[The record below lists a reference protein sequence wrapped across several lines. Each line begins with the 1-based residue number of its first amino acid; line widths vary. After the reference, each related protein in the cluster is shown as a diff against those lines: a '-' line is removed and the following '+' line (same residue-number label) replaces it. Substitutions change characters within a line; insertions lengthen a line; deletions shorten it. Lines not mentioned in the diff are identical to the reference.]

1 MKIEIYKDNKKV
13 KVAKKV
19 TLTPYTPIELD
30 FSSLYQLKG
39 NNTILE
45 YCFQNQK
52 LESLDNG

>member
-13 KVAKKV
+13 KVSKKV

-30 FSSLYQLKG
+30 FSSLNQLKG

>member
-30 FSSLYQLKG
+30 FNSLYQLKG

-52 LESLDNG
+52 IESLNNG